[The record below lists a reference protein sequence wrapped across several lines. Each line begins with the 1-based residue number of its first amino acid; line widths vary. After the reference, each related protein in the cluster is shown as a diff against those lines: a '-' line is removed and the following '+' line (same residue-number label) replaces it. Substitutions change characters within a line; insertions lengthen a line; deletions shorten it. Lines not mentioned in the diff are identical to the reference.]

1 MSDREIREETRTQ
14 AATAITLGLPP
25 RIAKRTHGHTHGP
38 VTRLM
43 SPSDFGHLLKPFV
56 FLDLV
61 DNQGKPFS
69 GFGLHPH
76 SGIATLTWIA
86 EGSVSYEDTNGATG
100 LLPAGGIE
108 WMRAGGG
115 VWHGGGSGEPGRTR
129 GFQLWIALPP
139 ELELGTSE
147 SIYIAPELIPH
158 DGPARVLLGTYR
170 TATSSIE
177 APSPMN
183 YLAVRLRA
191 GERWSYQ
198 PPAEHTVL
206 WTAIGMGSVLVP
218 DELQQGELV
227 AFRPS
232 GGTLRFEAKSDA
244 EFMVGSAVS
253 LDHELVL
260 GTHSVHTNATAL
272 REAEARIS
280 EIGTR
285 LSQQGRI

>member
-1 MSDREIREETRTQ
+1 MAR
-14 AATAITLGLPP
+14 
-25 RIAKRTHGHTHGP
+25 
-38 VTRLM
+38 
-43 SPSDFGHLLKPFV
+43 
-56 FLDLV
+56 
-61 DNQGKPFS
+61 
-69 GFGLHPH
+69 
-76 SGIATLTWIA
+76 
-86 EGSVSYEDTNGATG
+86 
-100 LLPAGGIE
+100 
-108 WMRAGGG
+108 
-115 VWHGGGSGEPGRTR
+115 
-129 GFQLWIALPP
+129 
-139 ELELGTSE
+139 
-147 SIYIAPELIPH
+147 
-158 DGPARVLLGTYR
+158 RVLLGTYG
-170 TATSSIE
+170 TATSSIK

-206 WTAIGMGSVLVP
+206 WTAIGKGSVLVP

-253 LDHELVL
+253 HDHELVL
-260 GTHSVHTNATAL
+260 GTHSVHTSATAL

-285 LSQQGRI
+285 LIQQGRI